1 MVHSLGKSFSER
13 SSEDDYRVK
22 CQFVVKR
29 SLEMKRV
36 SDKNRNGGEKNK
48 NKTQMAAQS
57 PHPPTIKKKKWA
69 SWCLKGEREDS
80 PEEENEQKG
89 EKKEKWWQV
98 IFHLSL
104 SWQQMLFPI
113 LLGHAADPI

>member
-1 MVHSLGKSFSER
+1 MSVHWEELVGNVNTTLLGKTRNRKKEKQTSI
-13 SSEDDYRVK
+13 
-22 CQFVVKR
+22 Q
-29 SLEMKRV
+29 SL
-36 SDKNRNGGEKNK
+36 S
-48 NKTQMAAQS
+48 
-57 PHPPTIKKKKWA
+57 KKWE
-69 SWCLKGEREDS
+69 SWCLRGEREDS
-80 PEEENEQKG
+80 PEEENERKA

>member
-1 MVHSLGKSFSER
+1 MSVYWQTLVRNENTNTCFYTKTKTE
-13 SSEDDYRVK
+13 VK
-22 CQFVVKR
+22 K
-29 SLEMKRV
+29 KP
-36 SDKNRNGGEKNK
+36 
-48 NKTQMAAQS
+48 QMTAQS
-57 PHPPTIKKKKWA
+57 PPPPKKKKKWE

-80 PEEENEQKG
+80 PEEENERKA